1 MRTSAHAEGTA
12 VPYQSGAGMPH
23 VSWGT
28 DGPIIAV
35 PPGATPPKKL
45 VSTVLVRGRGKP
57 ILNGQT
63 VVARYSGV
71 VWSSGKMFDPS
82 WQRGFPE
89 SFVLGAGQVLPGRE
103 QGLGGVPVGSR
114 VMLVVPP
121 GLGYGSAGYP
131 PDVGAHDTL
140 VFVID
145 VVAAAA

>member
-1 MRTSAHAEGTA
+1 MNHESFTAGLSGLRYTDRQPQGPSAHAEGTA

-71 VWSSGKMFDPS
+71 V
-82 WQRGFPE
+82 
-89 SFVLGAGQVLPGRE
+89 
-103 QGLGGVPVGSR
+103 
-114 VMLVVPP
+114 
-121 GLGYGSAGYP
+121 
-131 PDVGAHDTL
+131 
-140 VFVID
+140 
-145 VVAAAA
+145 